1 MRRTRS
7 PSQRVDVLEHPRS
20 CLEPKR
26 PNFRDSIDQPRLPDF
41 LLLVCCYQERR
52 PRAVSHN
59 RNMGENEKQT
69 SKRDEKKKAPSPVR
83 VTRKI
88 GEPPGNL
95 RKREQWFRKR
105 SGS

>member
-1 MRRTRS
+1 
-7 PSQRVDVLEHPRS
+7 VEVLEHPRN
-20 CLEPKR
+20 CLAQET
-26 PNFRDSIDQPRLPDF
+26 NFRDSIDQPRLAVF
-41 LLLVCCYQERR
+41 VLIVCGYQERR
-52 PRAVSHN
+52 PSGVGHN
-59 RNMGENEKQT
+59 KTMGENEKQT
-69 SKRDEKKKAPSPVR
+69 SKPDKKRKAPSPVR